1 MKKNYS
7 LLAASALLA
16 LAVGCNSGQTA
27 VKTETRTYEDSTKY
41 ASLKIEV
48 ELPVVAKGAA
58 GEIRKGVISCLDDQL
73 TRITTYENEKMF
85 PSFDGNADDTDALFG
100 YYTSQAFS
108 VLSKTSQEDAEERE
122 RYVNEDEEM
131 SEEQKADILANF
143 PAWEYD
149 YSFKKIDESDRY
161 VVFYSQNYIYQGGAH
176 GGITGAGGL
185 TFDKKDGHLVETF
198 FDSSSTSQMQP
209 VLIKGLIQYYKD
221 MDIEMSQED
230 LLSTLHIENGI
241 IPLPVW
247 QPYPT
252 KDGLLFTYQQYEI
265 ASYAEGMPSFVLPFA
280 EVAPY
285 LTPDAKAVLGL

>member
-1 MKKNYS
+1 
-7 LLAASALLA
+7 
-16 LAVGCNSGQTA
+16 
-27 VKTETRTYEDSTKY
+27 
-41 ASLKIEV
+41 
-48 ELPVVAKGAA
+48 
-58 GEIRKGVISCLDDQL
+58 
-73 TRITTYENEKMF
+73 
-85 PSFDGNADDTDALFG
+85 
-100 YYTSQAFS
+100 
-108 VLSKTSQEDAEERE
+108 
-122 RYVNEDEEM
+122 
-131 SEEQKADILANF
+131 QKADILANF

-161 VVFYSQNYIYQGGAH
+161 VVFYSQYYIYQGGAH

-198 FDSSSTSQMQP
+198 FDSSSTSEMQP

-230 LLSTLHIENGI
+230 LLSSLHIENGI

-252 KDGLLFTYQQYEI
+252 KDGLLFIYQQYEI